1 MESHNFKQSVF
12 TTSLKAIIPP
22 MLFCIPIAY
31 AEDQVH
37 MLDTIVVT
45 SESGKIYNISNI
57 NIDGFGTDLIQKMPA
72 SISVVNAD
80 LMADQHARVLSD
92 VIKNDASIGDAY
104 APIGYYPNVIS
115 RGFALDLA
123 SSYLMN
129 GNVIRGEQNVAL
141 ENKERVEILKG
152 ISAIQSGMSTPGG
165 VVNYVTKRP
174 QYIQAL
180 TFAANQHGQFSV
192 AADVGGFTDQSEQ
205 LGYRINVVN
214 EHLDSYVEHV
224 NGERAMAAVA
234 LDWQPNEKSKFEFDL
249 EAQRF
254 EQRSVPGYQ
263 LLDGK
268 VPQHVNWKRLLGYQ
282 SWGKPVTTDSLNTS
296 LKYNYAMN
304 ADWNLG
310 LVASH
315 SKSKIDDYSTFA
327 WGYYR
332 EGCEAASSCG
342 TFGENG
348 EYDIYDYRN
357 PDDTYETNQLKLKL
371 NGKYTTRAIFHDLNF
386 ELTQTNKS
394 RHRYKGVNQ
403 YITETDHVGNIYE
416 DTHDRIQEYGDIG
429 HYFKAIDSRQL
440 ALSASDRIEWN
451 DQWST
456 LIGGKWIDLDEEAHN
471 KKREKERDT
480 DLNKFLPQFAV
491 TYAPT
496 ESTMLYASYAK
507 GLSDGKSAPW
517 FTEDDGTTL
526 APIDSVQY
534 EIGLKQHIKQFLLTA
549 ALFDLRQDNQ
559 YTKPIDGELY
569 FVEEGKQHN
578 IGLELG
584 LNGAL
589 TDYISL
595 ATSLALIK
603 AELEDVD
610 ALEYRNHQMQN
621 VPKVRFATQLA
632 YQVPQIEGL
641 SVLAAGRYS
650 SSKYANKEATAK
662 VDSYSVFDLGAHY
675 QFKLHQHDAHLRFN
689 VENIFNEKYWRD
701 VGDSDGDNYLFLGA
715 PRTATL
721 SFNMNF

>member
-45 SESGKIYNISNI
+45 SESDKLYNISNI
-57 NIDGFGTDLIQKMPA
+57 NIDGFGTDLLQKTPA

-141 ENKERVEILKG
+141 ENKERIEILKG

-174 QYIQAL
+174 QDIQTL

-224 NGERAMAAVA
+224 NGERAMAAVV

-282 SWGKPVTTDSLNTS
+282 SWGKPVSTDSLNTS

-327 WGYYR
+327 WGCYDTICDYS
-332 EGCEAASSCG
+332 GLG
-342 TFGENG
+342 NTFDKNG
-348 EYDIYDYRN
+348 NYDIYDYRN
-357 PDDTYETNQLKLKL
+357 PDDTFKTNQLKFQADGTINSNWAIHHINYELAHTHKTRDRFASL
-371 NGKYTTRAIFHDLNF
+371 NKKIG
-386 ELTQTNKS
+386 
-394 RHRYKGVNQ
+394 
-403 YITETDHVGNIYE
+403 VGNIYE
-416 DTHDRIQEYGDIG
+416 DTINVSPSTDQVGQS
-429 HYFKAIDSRQL
+429 FQAINSQQI

-534 EIGLKQHIKQFLLTA
+534 EIGLKQQVNQFLLTA

-559 YTKPIDGELY
+559 YTKPIDGKFY
-569 FVEEGKQHN
+569 FIEEGKQHN

-589 TDYISL
+589 TDHISL
-595 ATSLALIK
+595 TSSLALTK
-603 AELEDVD
+603 AELADVD

-641 SVLAAGRYS
+641 SILAAGRYS

-662 VDSYSVFDLGAHY
+662 VDSYSVFDLGMHY
-675 QFKLHQHDAHLRFN
+675 QFKLHRHDAHLRLN